1 MASITMNVGQTA
13 TMTLSGLDQ
22 YGQPF
27 TLSPDSAPTWT
38 NTTPADATLT
48 AAPSGL
54 TATDLAIAA
63 GSDAVTATM
72 IEGGKSFA
80 VTQSFTINQAA
91 PVLASIVINTT
102 VA

>member
-1 MASITMNVGQTA
+1 MASISMNVGQTA

-27 TLSPDSAPTWT
+27 TLSPDSVPVWS
-38 NTTPADATLT
+38 NTTPADATLA

-54 TATDLAIAA
+54 SATDLAIAE
-63 GSDAVTATM
+63 GSDAVSVTL
-72 IEGGKSFA
+72 IEGGVSFSA
-80 VTQSFTINQAA
+80 TQSFSINKAA